1 MFFLIDGNLD
11 AGDFVLDAMGERW
24 VGELCQENYNAPGYF
39 SGENQDSLR
48 WSYYRCRTEGQNT
61 IVYDGQNQVADAISH
76 TRFGK
81 NGSNSSSSSSSSIIA
96 MDAFWI
102 ANLTNAYNG
111 TRISRGLGMIQGRRS
126 VIIQD
131 EIRSA
136 KRPSQWR
143 VHTNATITFSENGK
157 RAREY
162 TCLTYFLPRYNLWLG
177 NVSFG

>member
-1 MFFLIDGNLD
+1 
-11 AGDFVLDAMGERW
+11 
-24 VGELCQENYNAPGYF
+24 
-39 SGENQDSLR
+39 
-48 WSYYRCRTEGQNT
+48 
-61 IVYDGQNQVADAISH
+61 
-76 TRFGK
+76 
-81 NGSNSSSSSSSSIIA
+81 